1 MNPNLHWLEDF
12 PPQKRMGLFL
22 SDALDGEDHDEKVR
36 QLATELGYKN
46 PKTVEMWKTGAAKV
60 PLRML
65 IRIAQHTGRDV
76 SEWLP
81 LWIAAEIGSDD
92 GDQLYKASQRMISA
106 WEWSL
111 IAVARDIYSGDDD
124 DEDSG

>member
-1 MNPNLHWLEDF
+1 MNPNLHWLDDF

-22 SDALDGEDHDEKVR
+22 SDALDGEDHDERVR

-46 PKTVEMWKTGAAKV
+46 AAPVKMWTTGAAKV

-65 IRIAQHTGRDV
+65 IPLAQYTGRDV

-81 LWIAAEIGSDD
+81 LWIAAEIGSEDA
-92 GDQLYKASQRMISA
+92 DQLYRASQRMLCQFEFSI
-106 WEWSL
+106 
-111 IAVARDIYSGDDD
+111 IAIARDVYLGDD
-124 DEDSG
+124 

>member
-1 MNPNLHWLEDF
+1 MNPNLHWLSDF

-22 SDALDGEDHDEKVR
+22 SEALDGEDHDERVR
-36 QLATELGYKN
+36 QLATELGCKN
-46 PKTVEMWKTGAAKV
+46 GKTVEMWKTGAAKV

-65 IRIAQHTGRDV
+65 IPLARHTGIDV

-92 GDQLYKASQRMISA
+92 GDQLYKASQRMLSV
-106 WEWSL
+106 WEWNL
-111 IAVARDIYSGDDD
+111 IAVARDIYRGDEDDD
-124 DEDSG
+124 